1 MRERT
6 PDPTRTYSEHAR
18 GCTRGASSRSSCS
31 FVSFSHFPNL
41 WEMTRMPP
49 KSRSHFAITGTGL
62 GCRTRFPQWRVSL
75 SSEMTKLPSILLSNF
90 GALHIISSHLEG
102 GTLSIIRGTQRSFSR
117 VPDCNPPPPFFYFIF
132 KALLYFITTTRVFQ
146 SYCKEK
152 PGPSKKDCQ
161 ELIKP

>member
-49 KSRSHFAITGTGL
+49 ESRSHFAITGTGL
-62 GCRTRFPQWRVSL
+62 GCRTRSPQWRVSL

-90 GALHIISSHLEG
+90 GALHIVIFTLGRWYPIHTKGHLEIVFKG
-102 GTLSIIRGTQRSFSR
+102 ARLY
-117 VPDCNPPPPFFYFIF
+117 PPFFYFLFHFQGI
-132 KALLYFITTTRVFQ
+132 ALFHYHNKSILVI
-146 SYCKEK
+146 
-152 PGPSKKDCQ
+152 
-161 ELIKP
+161 L